1 MSIQGNINQIIGT
14 AGGIAGLYK
23 LSPAYANR
31 IKMADID
38 KRIAENQKAIE
49 AVNSRKLGVNISEEG
64 DKVTEVPGAE
74 QYRQN
79 RLTEL
84 NEQRAGLL
92 EQKGNY
98 KGAEMLRGTMFLEQY
113 QRGLDESAK
122 ETAMQT
128 AQRENT
134 LNMKEFYR
142 QVRLGDLNGK

>member
-31 IKMADID
+31 LKMADID
-38 KRIAENQKAIE
+38 ARIAENQKAIE
-49 AVNSRKLGVNISEEG
+49 AVNAVKLNNATATSKFKEGRLSELNKNKADLLAQSG
-64 DKVTEVPGAE
+64 DYAGAE
-74 QYRQN
+74 LLRSMIF
-79 RLTEL
+79 L
-84 NEQRAGLL
+84 N
-92 EQKGNY
+92 
-98 KGAEMLRGTMFLEQY
+98 QY

>member
-49 AVNSRKLGVNISEEG
+49 AVNAVKLNNNATATSKFKEG
-64 DKVTEVPGAE
+64 
-74 QYRQN
+74 
-79 RLTEL
+79 RLSEL
-84 NEQRAGLL
+84 NKNKADLL
-92 EQKGNY
+92 EQSGDY
-98 KGAEMLRGTMFLEQY
+98 RGAEMLRAALFLEEY
-113 QRGLDESAK
+113 EKGLDESAK

>member
-23 LSPAYANR
+23 LSPAYANK

-38 KRIAENQKAIE
+38 KRIAENEKAINQ
-49 AVNSRKLGVNISEEG
+49 VNTTKLGVNISEEG
-64 DKVTEVPGAE
+64 DKVSEVPGADE
-74 QYRQN
+74 YRQN

-92 EQKGNY
+92 EQKGDY
-98 KGAEMLRGTMFLEQY
+98 RGAEFLRGTMFLENY
-113 QRGLDESAK
+113 QRGLDESARK
-122 ETAMQT
+122 TAMETAQH
-128 AQRENT
+128 ENT
-134 LNMKEFYR
+134 INMRDFYK

>member
-31 IKMADID
+31 LKMADID

-49 AVNSRKLGVNISEEG
+49 AVNAVKLNNATATSKFKEG
-64 DKVTEVPGAE
+64 
-74 QYRQN
+74 
-79 RLTEL
+79 RLSKL
-84 NEQRAGLL
+84 NENKADLL
-92 EQKGNY
+92 EQSGDY
-98 KGAEMLRGTMFLEQY
+98 AGAEILRGMIFLNQY

>member
-1 MSIQGNINQIIGT
+1 MSIQGNINRIIGT

-31 IKMADID
+31 IKMADINE
-38 KRIAENQKAIE
+38 RIAENQKAIE
-49 AVNSRKLGVNISEEG
+49 AVNAVKLNNNATATSEFKESRLS
-64 DKVTEVPGAE
+64 
-74 QYRQN
+74 
-79 RLTEL
+79 EL
-84 NEQRAGLL
+84 NKNKADLL
-92 EQKGNY
+92 AQSGDY
-98 KGAEMLRGTMFLEQY
+98 AGAEMLRAALFLEEY
-113 QRGLDESAK
+113 EKGLDESAK

>member
-23 LSPAYANR
+23 LPPAYANR
-31 IKMADID
+31 LKMADID

-64 DKVTEVPGAE
+64 DKVTEVPSA
-74 QYRQN
+74 
-79 RLTEL
+79 
-84 NEQRAGLL
+84 
-92 EQKGNY
+92 
-98 KGAEMLRGTMFLEQY
+98 EQY